1 MSTIADPIFVQAEVA
16 YRRERML
23 AGAGAGTGR
32 AAAGRH
38 HAGRVRE
45 ALRTVRTGHRHA
57 RTSPRPA

>member
-23 AGAGAGTGR
+23 AGTVAGR
-32 AAAGRH
+32 AAGGRH
-38 HAGRVRE
+38 HAGLVRE
-45 ALRTVRTGHRHA
+45 ALRTVRTGHRRA